1 MDRGQLAIR
10 NTFKELALQ
19 HAQPGRLFVSEQQEL
34 AAQDNRSWDSVALY
48 RARQTSQVEITG
60 NLAQPLEKL
69 CTIHATPSLQDSA
82 PFPEVQNLHLH
93 TRSA

>member
-1 MDRGQLAIR
+1 M
-10 NTFKELALQ
+10 
-19 HAQPGRLFVSEQQEL
+19 
-34 AAQDNRSWDSVALY
+34 QDNRSWLGLCGPVQ
-48 RARQTSQVEITG
+48 RVRQTSQVEITG